1 VSSAKEIS
9 PDDAK
14 LRELGFDPG
23 ASAPD
28 ALAKLRELRTNAAAS
43 PLAIARALGAIADPG
58 AAAMLVE
65 MEAGASGALRREIRR
80 SIFKLRQR
88 GVEVHEPVREPSKA
102 PAPAPSDAGLSAFMS
117 PIDAEGAQIV
127 WLVKARPQGGV
138 LRLWALISEDEG
150 LAGVQNH
157 SLTRREFKT
166 QREELEKQA
175 SVKLIEIDAR
185 LADFIV
191 CDAYRRT
198 PESRRGQVGNFYAL
212 RTEVTGAPPPTDYQ
226 NPIYSHLA
234 AEAAAEPSADLMKEP
249 EIAEIRIPVEQLKP
263 YVDEVNRAQESVLV
277 VSRASQSERIM
288 GAVEKAIAELLSGE
302 RAQLLRR
309 RLEITAEYLLKTGRR
324 QAAGWAV
331 AAAARIRD
339 GAELKQVAFFRTLV
353 QAQLAALIAQET
365 ERKQEEPRLIV
376 TPAEAM
382 RAQQERQS
390 RMRGPRR

>member
-1 VSSAKEIS
+1 MSSAKEIT
-9 PDDAK
+9 DDDVK

-23 ASAPD
+23 APAPE
-28 ALAKLRELRTNAAAS
+28 ALAKVRELRANPAAS
-43 PLAIARALGAIADPG
+43 ASAIARALGAIADAG
-58 AAAMLVE
+58 AAEILVE

-80 SIFKLRQR
+80 SIYKLRQR
-88 GVEVHEPVREPSKA
+88 GVAVHEPEPAASKA
-102 PAPAPSDAGLSAFMS
+102 PAPAPGEAGLSAFMS

-127 WLVKARPQGGV
+127 WIVKARPQGGV
-138 LRLWALISEDEG
+138 LRLWGLISEDEG

-157 SLTRREFKT
+157 SLTRREFKA

-175 SVKLIEIDAR
+175 TVKLIEIDPH
-185 LADFIV
+185 LADFII

-198 PESRRGQVGNFYAL
+198 PEARRGQVGNFHAL
-212 RTEVTGAPPPTDYQ
+212 RSEITAAPAPATFD
-226 NPIYSHLA
+226 NPIYSELA

-249 EIAEIRIPVEQLKP
+249 EIAEIRIPPEQLKP
-263 YVDEVNRAQESVLV
+263 YIDEVNRAQESVLV

-288 GAVEKAIAELLSGE
+288 GAVEKAIAELLSGG
-302 RAQLLRR
+302 RAARLRH
-309 RLEITAEYLLKTGRR
+309 RLEITAEYLRKTGRR

-331 AAAARIRD
+331 AAAAKIRD
-339 GAELKQVAFFRTLV
+339 GADLKHVAFFRTLV
-353 QAQLAALIAQET
+353 QTQLATMIAQES

-382 RAQQERQS
+382 RAQQERQA

>member
-1 VSSAKEIS
+1 VSTAKEIS

-28 ALAKLRELRTNAAAS
+28 ALGKLRELRTNAAAS
-43 PLAIARALGAIADPG
+43 PLAVARALGAIADPG

-88 GVEVHEPVREPSKA
+88 GIEVHEPARQPSKA
-102 PAPAPSDAGLSAFMS
+102 PAPAPSDSGLSAFMS

-127 WLVKARPQGGV
+127 WMVKARPQGGV
-138 LRLWALISEDEG
+138 LRLWALIAEDEG

-175 SVKLIEIDAR
+175 SVKLIEIDPG

-226 NPIYSHLA
+226 NRVYSQLA
-234 AEAAAEPSADLMKEP
+234 AEAAGEPSADLMKEP

-263 YVDEVNRAQESVLV
+263 YIDEVNRAQESVLV

-288 GAVEKAIAELLSGE
+288 AAVEKAIAELLSGE
-302 RAQLLRR
+302 RAQLL
-309 RLEITAEYLLKTGRR
+309 LKTGRR
-324 QAAGWAV
+324 QPAGWAV

-339 GAELKQVAFFRTLV
+339 GADLKQVPFFRTLV

-365 ERKQEEPRLIV
+365 ERKQEEPRLIM

-382 RAQQERQS
+382 RAQQERQA